1 MEDAAKGPI
10 LTPNPILPRTRE
22 EAIEL
27 LRWYGE
33 IGVDIGLEDAPIDRF
48 AEAEAMRAEAARQTA
63 ARAQQRALPPGLQTP
78 DASSPG
84 RAPTSRT
91 PPARPAPPPAPA
103 SNALADAVMPS
114 EEAVASARE
123 LSARATTLGELRDAM
138 DGFQGCNLRLT
149 ARNLVF
155 ADGNPDAKVMLV
167 GEAPGRDEDEQGLP
181 FVGRSGQLLDR
192 MLAAIGL
199 DRSSVYISNV
209 IAWRPPGNRAPTPQE
224 TEICRPF
231 IERHIELANP
241 QVLVLLGASSSRML
255 LATNEGILRLR
266 GRWRKITIA
275 GREVDTLPMLHP
287 AYLLRQPAQKR
298 LAWGDL
304 LKLKARLEA
313 H

>member
-1 MEDAAKGPI
+1 M
-10 LTPNPILPRTRE
+10 TPQPPLPTTRE

-48 AEAEAMRAEAARQTA
+48 AEAEAMRADAARQA
-63 ARAQQRALPPGLQTP
+63 SARAERRALPQGRQPPAGTTP
-78 DASSPG
+78 AQAPPG
-84 RAPTSRT
+84 RTQ
-91 PPARPAPPPAPA
+91 PARPGAPPAA
-103 SNALADAVMPS
+103 NALADAVMPS
-114 EEAVASARE
+114 EEAVASARD
-123 LSARATTLGELRDAM
+123 LSARAATLDELRDAM
-138 DGFQGCNLRLT
+138 NGFQGCNLRLT

-155 ADGNPDAKVMLV
+155 ADGNPDAKVMLI

-199 DRSSVYISNV
+199 DRTSVYISNV

-255 LATNEGILRLR
+255 LATNEGILRMR
-266 GRWRKITIA
+266 GRWRKIAIA

-304 LKLKARLEA
+304 LKLRARLEA
-313 H
+313 Q

>member
-1 MEDAAKGPI
+1 MADTSKGPI
-10 LTPNPILPRTRE
+10 LTEQPAMPATRE

-48 AEAEAMRAEAARQTA
+48 AEAEAMRAEAARQRA
-63 ARAQQRALPPGLQTP
+63 AREQQRLQP
-78 DASSPG
+78 SGRQSPAAPATGQVSGG
-84 RAPTSRT
+84 RAPPPRPTAS
-91 PPARPAPPPAPA
+91 PPAA
-103 SNALADAVMPS
+103 NALADAVMPS

-123 LSARATTLGELRDAM
+123 LSARASTLSELREAM
-138 DGFQGCNLRLT
+138 NGFQGCNLRLT

-155 ADGNPDAKVMLV
+155 ADGNPDAKVMLI

-199 DRSSVYISNV
+199 DRTSVYISNV

-241 QVLVLLGASSSRML
+241 HVLVLLGASSSRML

-266 GRWRKITIA
+266 GRWRKIAIA

-304 LKLKARLEA
+304 LKLKARLGA
-313 H
+313 